1 MRPVLVKAFNWQS
14 FRKLRESLKETAPPP
29 EEMAIR
35 LKRVE
40 RDVVLPVKA
49 VFLGILFY
57 DFYYSRW
64 GSDLALP
71 RTVAQQG
78 VERFYVIYLV
88 FSLAVAALL
97 LFGRRPS
104 SLLVQRVI
112 FSSSF
117 VDGLF
122 LSALVFATGGFDS
135 ILYWMFLALVVRNA
149 ISCPRAEPQII
160 LNFSLSIC
168 YLLAGGL
175 DVVLT
180 EQMTDWELSPQG
192 SLYGQTEPFLIR
204 LILLWLLSACV
215 YGVQVLFEKQ
225 RRAEEEAREFAARQA
240 QLQAAGRVAAEVAHQ
255 LKNPLGIINTAAW
268 SLQKA
273 LNENRTPNGQQITM
287 IREEIDRC
295 DRIITQLMGYARLA
309 EGRVEKLDVAE
320 AIDRALAEVFPPGA
334 DVDLEV
340 RREVAPDLPPLMMQ
354 RAHLS
359 EALNNLLQNASEA
372 VGRRG
377 RIEITARAGADETV
391 LITVRDNGPGIP
403 PSQVE
408 RVFEPYF
415 TTKERGSGLGLP
427 LVKRNTEMYG
437 GTIRLESDLG
447 KGAAFILK
455 FPTKTFMRTP
465 S

>member
-1 MRPVLVKAFNWQS
+1 
-14 FRKLRESLKETAPPP
+14 
-29 EEMAIR
+29 
-35 LKRVE
+35 
-40 RDVVLPVKA
+40 
-49 VFLGILFY
+49 
-57 DFYYSRW
+57 
-64 GSDLALP
+64 
-71 RTVAQQG
+71 
-78 VERFYVIYLV
+78 
-88 FSLAVAALL
+88 
-97 LFGRRPS
+97 
-104 SLLVQRVI
+104 
-112 FSSSF
+112 
-117 VDGLF
+117 
-122 LSALVFATGGFDS
+122 
-135 ILYWMFLALVVRNA
+135 
-149 ISCPRAEPQII
+149 
-160 LNFSLSIC
+160 
-168 YLLAGGL
+168 
-175 DVVLT
+175 
-180 EQMTDWELSPQG
+180 
-192 SLYGQTEPFLIR
+192 
-204 LILLWLLSACV
+204 
-215 YGVQVLFEKQ
+215 
-225 RRAEEEAREFAARQA
+225 
-240 QLQAAGRVAAEVAHQ
+240 VAAEVAHQ

-320 AIDRALAEVFPPGA
+320 AIDRALAEVLPPGA
-334 DVDLEV
+334 DLDLEV

-377 RIEITARAGADETV
+377 RIEITARAEADETV

-447 KGAAFILK
+447 KGTAFTLK

-465 S
+465 L

>member
-1 MRPVLVKAFNWQS
+1 MKAINWQS
-14 FRKLRESLKETAPPP
+14 LRKLREALREAAPPP

-35 LKRVE
+35 LKKVE

-49 VFLGILFY
+49 VFLGILSY
-57 DFYYSRW
+57 DFYFSRW
-64 GSDLALP
+64 GSDLSLP
-71 RTVAQQG
+71 RTVALEG
-78 VERFYVIYLV
+78 VERFFLIYLV

-97 LFGRRPS
+97 LVGRRPS

-112 FSSSF
+112 FSASF
-117 VDGLF
+117 IDGLF

-135 ILYWMFLALVVRNA
+135 ILYWMLLALVVRNA

-160 LNFSLSIC
+160 LNVSLSIC

-192 SLYGQTEPFLIR
+192 LIDNQTEPFLIR
-204 LILLWLLSACV
+204 LFLLWLLSTCV

-255 LKNPLGIINTAAW
+255 LKNPLGIINTTAW

-273 LNENRTPNGQQITM
+273 LNENRAPNGQQITM

-320 AIDRALAEVFPPGA
+320 AIDRALAEVLPAGA
-334 DVDLEV
+334 DLDLQV
-340 RREVAPDLPPLMMQ
+340 RRDVMPDLPPLMMQ
-354 RAHLS
+354 RVHLA
-359 EALNNLLQNASEA
+359 EVLNNLLLNASEA

-377 RIEITARAGADETV
+377 RIEIAARAGEDDTV

-447 KGAAFILK
+447 KGTTFTLS